1 MKRQLNVGPR
11 TYALAASGIADI
23 RQWWSFRLETHASLR
38 LSPRD
43 TAAMPLLRSL
53 QYHAFL
59 DKVDHDNL
67 VNAINTYKV
76 RKK

>member
-1 MKRQLNVGPR
+1 
-11 TYALAASGIADI
+11 
-23 RQWWSFRLETHASLR
+23 
-38 LSPRD
+38 
-43 TAAMPLLRSL
+43 MPLLRSL